1 MGNVNFTLDATV
13 RTDMRK
19 GASRRLRR
27 ANQVPGILYGGH
39 AEPLALATGHNELIH
54 KLEHEAFY
62 SHILTIN
69 IDGKTEQAV
78 LKDLQRHPYKPVIMH
93 FDLQRVVAGEKIH
106 MHVPLHFINEETS
119 LGVKEGG
126 VISHTVTSV
135 DVSCLPKDLPEY
147 IEVDLG
153 KLKIGDSIH
162 LSDLVLPA
170 GVELIELSHG
180 PEHDQAVAHV
190 FAPRVGGAE
199 EEAAPAA
206 PEGGA
211 AE

>member
-27 ANQVPGILYGGH
+27 ANQVPGIIYGGH
-39 AEPLALATGHNELIH
+39 AEPLAITTGHNEFVH

-62 SHILTIN
+62 SHILTVT
-69 IDGKTEQAV
+69 IDGKAEQAV
-78 LKDLQRHPYKPVIMH
+78 LKDLQRHPFKPVIMH
-93 FDLQRVVAGEKIH
+93 FDLQRVLANEKIH
-106 MHVPLHFINEETS
+106 MHVPLHFINEAIS

-126 VISHTVTSV
+126 VVSHTVTSV
-135 DVSCLPKDLPEY
+135 DVTCLPKDLPEY
-147 IEVDLG
+147 IEVDLASV
-153 KLKIGDSIH
+153 KIGGSVH

-170 GVELIELSHG
+170 GVELVELSHG
-180 PEHDQAVAHV
+180 AEHDLAVAHI
-190 FAPRVGGAE
+190 FAPRTGGAE
-199 EEAAPAA
+199 EAAAPSA

-211 AE
+211 VE